1 VLAPG
6 SRLGPYEI
14 VAPLGAGG
22 MGEVYRAR
30 DSRLGR
36 EVAVKVLPEAF
47 ASRPDRQARFERE
60 ARAVAALSHPNI
72 LAIHDYGTDGAV
84 TYAVMELLDGE
95 TLRGRLA
102 SGPVPW
108 KEATEF
114 AAAVAEGL
122 AAAHAKG
129 IVHRDIK
136 PENLFLTADGRVK
149 ILDFGLARVTPP
161 PASQSE
167 TGSYA
172 PAETDTGTVMGT
184 AGYMSP
190 EQVRGQPV
198 DARSDLFSFG
208 CVLYE
213 MVAGRRAFQRETA
226 AETMTAILH
235 DEPPDPSHSG
245 YPVPEE
251 LGRLI
256 RQCLEKTP
264 NQRLHSARDLA
275 LALRT
280 TATDPGL
287 HRHAVRRPRSRLLVG
302 IGVAVLLIGVVG
314 TSAYLLTRGTKPTDP
329 GTPAEATTAVDAVAV
344 LPFVYDGDDPRTALL
359 SSTLAGHIIDSL
371 GQVNRSDLKV
381 RPFSSVSGYKRQ
393 RPDVRTIGQ
402 KLNVPLIVTGTLHEQ
417 GPDLLITVE
426 VVDARDESLVGSK
439 SYPPVKRGVALDF
452 DLQDRIVLDIAA
464 NMNLRLTAEEER
476 RLTRRRTA
484 DPESYRLY
492 REAMFHF
499 NRFNPEGLAAAIQ
512 LSRQAIAKDPKF
524 AVAYAGLARCF
535 VLQGS
540 FLLGPR
546 QTFPEARKCVAEAL
560 RLDPDQA
567 DAHAALGAIL
577 LFEVGN
583 WKEAEQELALALRLD
598 PNVMIARNIYGFCLA
613 AQGRLPEALASI
625 RRGQELDPLAAA
637 RRSEVAMCYNWMRQP
652 NLAVAEAQEALK
664 LDQHF
669 ILAFGELG
677 TAYLQKG
684 MPGEAI
690 QALNT
695 AVEGSRGHPR
705 ARSILGCAYVAAGQ
719 RDKARA
725 ELKTLLTDRR
735 FGSAFAMA
743 RIHAALGEPDEAF
756 KFLHEALDERDSAMI
771 WVKIDPTLD
780 NLHSDPRFV
789 ALLREMRLPP

>member
-1 VLAPG
+1 VLAAS

-30 DSRLGR
+30 DTRLAR
-36 EVAVKVLPEAF
+36 EVAVKVLLEAF
-47 ASRPDRQARFERE
+47 ASHPDRQARFERE

-72 LAIHDYGTDGAV
+72 LAIHDYGTHGTV

-102 SGPVPW
+102 SGPLPW
-108 KEATEF
+108 REATEV
-114 AAAVAEGL
+114 AVAVAEGL

-129 IVHRDIK
+129 IVHRDLK
-136 PENLFLTADGRVK
+136 PDNLFLTADGRVK
-149 ILDFGLARVTPP
+149 VLDFGLARVTPP
-161 PASQSE
+161 SDSQPE
-167 TGSYA
+167 TGPYV
-172 PAETDTGTVMGT
+172 PAGTDAGTVMGT
-184 AGYMSP
+184 VGYMSP
-190 EQVRGQPV
+190 EQVRGQPA

-213 MVAGRRAFQRETA
+213 MVAGRRAFQCQTA

-235 DEPPDPSHSG
+235 DEPPEPSQSG
-245 YPVPEE
+245 QPVPAE
-251 LGRLI
+251 LRRLI
-256 RQCLEKTP
+256 RQCLAKTP
-264 NQRLHSARDLA
+264 NQRLQSARDLA

-280 TATDPGL
+280 MASDPSL
-287 HRHAVRRPRSRLLVG
+287 HRLALSRPRSRLVVG
-302 IGVAVLLIGVVG
+302 IVAAALLAGAVG
-314 TSAYLLTRGTKPTDP
+314 TAAYFFRRGESPL
-329 GTPAEATTAVDAVAV
+329 GSGSPAEDAKAVDAVAV
-344 LPFVYDGDDPRTALL
+344 LPFVYDGDDPKTELL
-359 SSTLAGHIIDSL
+359 GSTLAGHIIDSL
-371 GQVNRSDLKV
+371 GQVRRSEPKI
-381 RPFSSVSGYKRQ
+381 RPFSSVAGYKRQ

-402 KLNVPLIVTGTLHEQ
+402 KLNVPLVVTGALHEQ
-417 GPDLLITVE
+417 GQDLLITVE
-426 VVDARDESLVGSK
+426 VVDAREDSLVWSK
-439 SYPPVKRGVALDF
+439 PYSSTRGGTLDL

-484 DPESYRLY
+484 DPEAYRLY

-499 NRFNPEGLAAAIQ
+499 NRFSPEGLAAAIQ
-512 LSRQAIAKDPKF
+512 LCNQAIARDPKY
-524 AVAYAGLARCF
+524 AIAYAGLARCY
-535 VLQGS
+535 VLQGTV
-540 FLLGPR
+540 FLGPK
-546 QTFPEARKCVAEAL
+546 QMFPEARKCVAEAL

-567 DAHAALGAIL
+567 DAHAALGAIY

-598 PNVMIARNIYGFCLA
+598 PNVLTTRNIYGFCLA

-637 RRSEVAMCYNWMRQP
+637 RRNEVAMCYNWMRQP
-652 NLAVAEAQEALK
+652 DLAIAEAQEALK

-669 ILAFGELG
+669 MLAFGELG

-684 MPGEAI
+684 MHAEAI
-690 QALNT
+690 QALRT
-695 AVEGSRGHPR
+695 AVERSQGHPR
-705 ARSILGCAYVAAGQ
+705 PRSLLGCAYVAAGQ
-719 RDKARA
+719 RDKAQA
-725 ELKTLLTDRR
+725 ELKTLLTNRR

-756 KFLHEALDERDSAMI
+756 KFLREALIERDSAMI
-771 WVKIDPTLD
+771 WVKLDPTLD
-780 NLHSDPRFV
+780 NLRSDPRF
-789 ALLREMRLPP
+789 AELLTEMRLPL